1 MNRDLQA
8 SPTDAVAA
16 PPGRDLVLDVSELR
30 AGYGHVPVLHGV
42 SLQLHEGEAIGIV
55 GHNGMGKTTL
65 LKTLIGLLPPS
76 AGRISLDGVDVTQ
89 TPAHLRSRM
98 GIAYVPQGRGIL
110 PGLSAHDNLR
120 LAWRA
125 GNGES
130 ESQAVQRVVDAF
142 PRLARLLD
150 RRGGALSGGEQQILA
165 LARALVPGP
174 WLLLLDEPSEG
185 IQPSIVQ
192 EIGVTLAAL
201 RANEALSMLIVE
213 QNLDLVL
220 DVAERVL
227 VMERGR
233 IVREMPAEGLRGG
246 AIADLLGMGS
256 VRSSAGG
263 AVAHAR
269 PATARPPGNGPAAQ
283 RPPVPSMP
291 AQRVHAVLAPVAA
304 HTPPPRTHAAPTRS
318 SVTDHRQ
325 AAPAASAGETMS
337 KVKRPTVAQLQDI
350 VASLHMSMSER
361 EVAEYRDVLEGTFQA
376 YDRLTQLPDNL
387 PPVRYPRTPGFKP
400 STAQNPLNAWAVM
413 SEVRGAAHGPLSGK
427 RIVLKD
433 NVCLAGVPMMN
444 GSSTLEGYVPDVD
457 ATVVTRILDA
467 GGTIVGKAHCEH
479 FCLSG
484 GSHTNSAGPVHNP
497 YRYGYSA
504 GGSSSGSGALVGAGE
519 VEMAIGGDQ
528 GGSIRMPASWCG
540 AYGMKGT
547 HGLVPY
553 TGVMPIE
560 ATIDHVGPITTN
572 VADNALLLEVLAG
585 PDGLDPRQYNVR
597 VDRYSAALGRGVAGM
612 RVGVML
618 EGFNHD
624 NSEPDVDAKVRAA
637 ADRLRA
643 LGAFVE
649 DVSVPMHK
657 DGPAIWTAIA
667 IEGLQA
673 QMMNGNGM
681 GFNWKGL
688 YTTSLLDA
696 HANWRAR
703 ANELSSSL
711 KMCMI
716 AGTYFME
723 DYRGHF
729 YAKAQNLSRV
739 LCAAYDDAL
748 SRYDLLLTPTQPLK
762 APPIPPSSAPLSLW
776 VGRALEMVNNTCPFD
791 VTGHPAMSIPCGMSN
806 GLPIG
811 LQLIGKHYAESTIYR
826 AAHAFEQSGD
836 WHNF

>member
-1 MNRDLQA
+1 MKRDLQSSLTA
-8 SPTDAVAA
+8 PTVEP
-16 PPGRDLVLDVSELR
+16 PPGRDLVLDVAELR

-42 SLQLHEGEAIGIV
+42 SLQVHEGEAIGIV
-55 GHNGMGKTTL
+55 GHNGMGKSTL
-65 LKTLIGLLPPS
+65 LKTLIGLLPAS
-76 AGRISLDGVDVTQ
+76 AGRITLDGVDVTH

-130 ESQAVQRVVDAF
+130 ETQAVQRVVDAF

-201 RANEALSMLIVE
+201 RATEGLSMLIVE

-220 DVAERVL
+220 DVAEHVL

-233 IVREMPAEGLRGG
+233 IVREMAAVGLRGG
-246 AIADLLGMGS
+246 AIADLLGMGP
-256 VRSSAGG
+256 VRTTAGT
-263 AVAHAR
+263 AMAHAAASITR
-269 PATARPPGNGPAAQ
+269 ATGPGSAIQ
-283 RPPVPSMP
+283 RPSMP
-291 AQRVHAVLAPVAA
+291 AQPP
-304 HTPPPRTHAAPTRS
+304 HTMPAHAATPAPPARTNAAPARPS
-318 SVTDHRQ
+318 HTDHRQ
-325 AAPAASAGETMS
+325 AIPAASAGETMS
-337 KVKRPTVAQLQDI
+337 TVKRPTVAQLQDI

-361 EVAEYRDVLEGTFQA
+361 EVAEYRDVMEGTFQA

-400 STAQNPLNAWAVM
+400 SAAQNPLNAWAVM
-413 SEVRGAAHGPLSGK
+413 AEVRGAAHGPLSGK

-457 ATVVTRILDA
+457 ATIVTRILDA

-585 PDGLDPRQYNVR
+585 ADGLDPRQYNVR

-612 RVGVML
+612 CIGVML

-657 DGPAIWTAIA
+657 VGPAIWTAIA

-711 KMCMI
+711 KLCMI

-748 SRYDLLLTPTQPLK
+748 SRYDLLLTPTQPMK
-762 APPIPPSSAPLSLW
+762 ATPIPPSSAPLSLW

-791 VTGHPAMSIPCGMSN
+791 VTGHPAMSIPCGLSN
-806 GLPIG
+806 GLPVG